1 MNLNRLPDIL
11 KSRPELLPDGR
22 ILWVVREG
30 DWFFSHEFDSGFL
43 ASFEM
48 EVKDVN
54 NIPVTVSYILALIES
69 MRSLS
74 RDLKYFTLAESLN
87 DLSYYLKN
95 ITVDFVRYSLFVL
108 RSAIAV

>member
-1 MNLNRLPDIL
+1 M
-11 KSRPELLPDGR
+11 PDGR

-30 DWFFSHEFDSGFL
+30 DWFFAHEFDSGFL

-54 NIPVTVSYILALIES
+54 NIPVTVSYISALIES
-69 MRSLS
+69 MRNLS

-95 ITVDFVRYSLFVL
+95 ITADFVRYSLFVL
-108 RSAIAV
+108 RSAIAG